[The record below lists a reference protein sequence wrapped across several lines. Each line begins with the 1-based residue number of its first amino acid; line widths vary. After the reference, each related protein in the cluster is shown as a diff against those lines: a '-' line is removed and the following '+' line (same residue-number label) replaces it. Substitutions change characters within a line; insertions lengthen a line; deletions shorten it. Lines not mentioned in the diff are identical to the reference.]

1 MYTIS
6 EGILIKSTNYS
17 ESSLILKIF
26 SEKEGIQSFIYRGAK
41 KKNKHNIL
49 QPLSIV
55 NITYADSKSELKNVK
70 EISLAMVYQ
79 TIPFD
84 VLKSSVLMFLNEFL
98 YKRLLTSNHEDKE
111 LYHYLKRQLI
121 LLDNTSKSVANFHLY
136 FLSHLTKLVGITPGG
151 NPEGR
156 YFQLVEGEISNHPIA
171 PYLDSETT
179 QALKQMLLCND
190 ENFAE
195 TNILKHI
202 RMRLLNGLLDYFS
215 IHLENKTEIKSL
227 KVLTLVLG
235 D

>member
-1 MYTIS
+1 MYTVT

-17 ESSLILKIF
+17 ESSLILKVF

-41 KKNKHNIL
+41 KKNKHHIL
-49 QPLSIV
+49 QPLSILS
-55 NITYADSKSELKNVK
+55 ITYDDGKSELKTVK
-70 EISLAMVYQ
+70 EISLEQPFINSY
-79 TIPFD
+79 FD
-84 VLKSSVLMFLNEFL
+84 VLKSSLLMFLNEFL
-98 YKRLLTSNHEDKE
+98 YKRLLVSNHQDVE
-111 LYHYLKRQLI
+111 LYRYLKNKLV
-121 LLDNTSKSVANFHLY
+121 LLDNTKQSVANFHLY
-136 FLSHLTKLVGITPGG
+136 FLAHLTKLVGITPGG

-195 TNILKHI
+195 ANIPKHI

-215 IHLENKTEIKSL
+215 IHLENKTEMKSL